1 MATKAKKDKIQ
12 DAIDRALSGDGDHG
26 PMERSG
32 DGDHGPMYRSGDGDH
47 GSAVIKKKKKK
58 KKGQTGA
65 SNKDKED
72 DLFSYRGQDR

>member
-32 DGDHGPMYRSGDGDH
+32 DGDHGPMERSGDGDH
-47 GSAVIKKKKKK
+47 GSAAKKKKK

-65 SNKDKED
+65 SNKDKAD

>member
-26 PMERSG
+26 PME
-32 DGDHGPMYRSGDGDH
+32 RSGDGDH

>member
-32 DGDHGPMYRSGDGDH
+32 DGEH

>member
-32 DGDHGPMYRSGDGDH
+32 DGAHGP
-47 GSAVIKKKKKK
+47 AVIKKKKKK